1 MTSILVANI
10 QKMLIN
16 EKIFIEKISK
26 LIMEDEK
33 WNDLRNSAAI
43 NALNAILSSSFMTF
57 IIEFI
62 FKKDVAKIAV
72 DYADELIE
80 ELKARERE
88 KA

>member
-1 MTSILVANI
+1 M
-10 QKMLIN
+10 Q
-16 EKIFIEKISK
+16 
-26 LIMEDEK
+26 EDK

-43 NALNAILSSSFMTF
+43 NALNAILSSSLMTF

-72 DYADELIE
+72 DYADELIK

-88 KA
+88 GYRNH

>member
-1 MTSILVANI
+1 M
-10 QKMLIN
+10 Q
-16 EKIFIEKISK
+16 
-26 LIMEDEK
+26 EDK

-43 NALNAILSSSFMTF
+43 NALNAILSSSLMTF

-62 FKKDVAKIAV
+62 FKKGVAKIAV

-88 KA
+88 KV